1 MSDLQRYHYNLYLI
15 KYELFLI
22 VISLVKLPRA
32 FLVQE
37 NIKQLLE
44 INTLTREKRRYN
56 PH

>member
-44 INTLTREKRRYN
+44 INTLIREKRRYN

>member
-1 MSDLQRYHYNLYLI
+1 MSDLQRYHYNLYLV